1 MALSSTPALASPGI
15 GSGLNVNDIV
25 DKLMAAEAAPLAG
38 YDRKTASYQA
48 KVSAY
53 GSLSGAVGVFQ
64 SALGSLNSVTA
75 FKALSTTVG
84 NKDLL
89 SASASAK
96 AVAGNYKLNVSQLAQ
111 AQTLM
116 TSGMA
121 SKTSTVGLGGSTTL
135 FFQFGS
141 SSGSFGLNGS
151 GLSSAM
157 LSSGLANGSLNI
169 NGSAIATS
177 AATNSASA
185 LAAAI
190 NDKSTTTGVSASV
203 ANIFSTFGDV
213 ATDGTGSYSL
223 KVGNTV
229 IASQAAGVAAGA
241 GVTAASL
248 DADLAN
254 PASGAATALAAAGIT
269 FTGTAAAG
277 TLEFRSA
284 SGASVA
290 ITETASGTT
299 GGAKTAAGAANGG
312 ASYASASSVTLASAN
327 GNPITIAGSN
337 PSLAGLTAGT
347 GGSMLGGGFTQDAT
361 QPSGSVVIDSSN
373 NTLQGMADAI
383 NKASIGVTATIVS
396 DGSATPYRLVLTSNK
411 TGENASMKISL
422 SGDGSNPPDSA
433 LANLL
438 SYDPAGT
445 QSMQQTSAAQDT
457 KLTVNGI
464 AVSSHSTTV
473 SEAIQG
479 VSMTVNQVG
488 STTLNVA
495 RDTSTVKTNLNAFV
509 KAYNDLNGAL
519 KKLTAYDPE
528 TKKAG
533 ALQGDPTAQSMQA
546 QLRRMLGSEITGLS
560 GNLKNLGQVGITFAK
575 DGTLNL
581 DESKLTK
588 AMESNFADIAGL
600 FTAIGNASDPNVSFT
615 SSTAATKPGSYAL
628 NITALASQGSLT
640 SNAALGG
647 TTTIGANT
655 TWAVTLNDTTPSNSK
670 NIANVTIPAGTY
682 TAAEMAKVLQSAI
695 NGSSAF
701 SSAGSSV
708 SAAVDA
714 NGKLV
719 LSSSKYGSVSNIALN
734 DVSGSTVASLFGGA
748 ASVAG
753 TDVAGT
759 LGGKAVVG
767 SGQTLTGADG
777 TDVEGLKIDITG
789 GALGDRGTV
798 SFSQGYAYQL
808 NNLATSFLG
817 SKGALTT
824 ATDGL
829 NKTLKDLGKQRD
841 AFSEKLDTIEKR
853 YRAQFTRL
861 DVTLSKMQSTQA
873 YLTQQLAALS
883 ANS

>member
-1 MALSSTPALASPGI
+1 MALSSTPALSSPGI
-15 GSGLNVNDIV
+15 GSGLDVNSIV
-25 DKLMAAEAAPLAG
+25 DKLMAAEAAPLAA
-38 YDRKTASYQA
+38 YDRKTASYQS

-53 GSLSGAVGVFQ
+53 GQLSGAVGVFQ
-64 SALGSLNSVTA
+64 SALGGLNSVTA
-75 FKALSTTVG
+75 FKALSATVG
-84 NKDLL
+84 NKDLM
-89 SASASAK
+89 SASATAK
-96 AVAGNYKLNVSQLAQ
+96 AVAGNYKVNVSQLAQ

-116 TSGMA
+116 TSGLA
-121 SKTSTVGLGGSTTL
+121 SKTSTIGLGGSTTL

-141 SSGSFGLNGS
+141 SSGSFGLQGA
-151 GLSSAM
+151 GLTSSM
-157 LSSGLANGSLNI
+157 LANGLSNGSLSI
-169 NGSAIATS
+169 NGTAITTS
-177 AATNSASA
+177 ASTNSASA

-190 NDKSTTTGVSASV
+190 NDKSSTTGVTASV

-213 ATDGTGSYSL
+213 ATDGSGSYSL

-229 IASQAAGVAAGA
+229 IASQGAGVAAGA
-241 GVTAASL
+241 GVTAASI

-254 PASGAATALAAAGIT
+254 PASAAATSLAAAGIT
-269 FTGTAAAG
+269 FTGSAAAG
-277 TLEFRSA
+277 TLEFRNA

-299 GGAKTAAGAANGG
+299 GGAKTAAGAANVG
-312 ASYASASSVTLASAN
+312 ATYASASSVTLASAN
-327 GNPITIAGSN
+327 GNPITVAGTN
-337 PSLAGLTAGT
+337 PAAAGLTAGT
-347 GGSMLGGGFTQDAT
+347 GGSFLGGGFTQDAT

-373 NTLQGMADAI
+373 NTLQGVADAI
-383 NKASIGVTATIVS
+383 NKASLGVTATIVS
-396 DGSATPYRLVLTSNK
+396 DGSATPYHLVLTSNK

-422 SGDGSNPPDSA
+422 SGDGSNPPDAA
-433 LANLL
+433 LNTLL
-438 SYDPAGT
+438 GYDPTGT
-445 QSMQQTSAAQDT
+445 QSMQQTTAAQDT

-495 RDTSTVKTNLNAFV
+495 RDTNTVKTNLNAFV
-509 KAYNDLNGAL
+509 KAYNDLSGAL

-533 ALQGDPTAQSMQA
+533 ALQGDPTAQSVQS

-560 GNLKNLGQVGITFAK
+560 GNLKNLGQVGISFAK

-600 FTAIGNASDPNVSFT
+600 FTAIGTASDPNVSFT
-615 SSTAATKPGSYAL
+615 SSTAATKPGSYQL
-628 NITALASQGSLT
+628 NITALASQGALT
-640 SNAALGG
+640 SNAAVAG

-655 TWAVTLNDTTPSNSK
+655 TWAVTLNDSTPSNSK

-682 TAAEMAKVLQSAI
+682 TPAELAKVLQSSI

-708 SAAVDA
+708 SATIDS

-719 LSSSKYGSVSNIALN
+719 LSSSKYGSTSNIGLG
-734 DVSGSTVASLFGGA
+734 DVSGSSVASVFGGA
-748 ASVAG
+748 TPVAG

-777 TDVEGLKIDITG
+777 TDAEGLKIEITG

-817 SKGALTT
+817 SKGLLTT
-824 ATDGL
+824 VTDGL
-829 NKTLKDLGKQRD
+829 NKSIKDVDKQRE
-841 AFSEKLDTIEKR
+841 AFSTKLDAIEKR
-853 YRAQFTRL
+853 YRTQFTQL

>member
-1 MALSSTPALASPGI
+1 MALSSTPALSSPGI
-15 GSGLNVNDIV
+15 GSGLDVNSIV
-25 DKLMAAEAAPLAG
+25 DKLMAAEAAPLAA
-38 YDRKTASYQA
+38 YDRKTASYQS

-53 GSLSGAVGVFQ
+53 GQLSGAVGVFQ
-64 SALGSLNSVTA
+64 SALGGLNSVTA
-75 FKALSTTVG
+75 FKALSATVG
-84 NKDLL
+84 NKDLM
-89 SASASAK
+89 SASATAK
-96 AVAGNYKLNVSQLAQ
+96 AVAGNYKVNVSQLAQ

-116 TSGMA
+116 TSGLA
-121 SKTSTVGLGGSTTL
+121 SKTSTIGLGGSTTL

-141 SSGSFGLNGS
+141 SSGSFGLQGAGLTSSMLGN
-151 GLSSAM
+151 GLS
-157 LSSGLANGSLNI
+157 NGSLSI
-169 NGSAIATS
+169 NGTAITTS
-177 AATNSASA
+177 ASTNSASA

-190 NDKSTTTGVSASV
+190 NDKSSTTGVTASV

-213 ATDGTGSYSL
+213 ATDGSGSYTL

-229 IASQAAGVAAGA
+229 IASQGAGVAAGA
-241 GVTAASL
+241 GVTAASI

-254 PASGAATALAAAGIT
+254 PASAAATSLAAAGIT
-269 FTGTAAAG
+269 FTGSAAAG

-299 GGAKTAAGAANGG
+299 GGAKTAAGAANAG
-312 ASYASASSVTLASAN
+312 ATYASASSVTLASAN
-327 GNPITIAGSN
+327 GNPITIAGTN
-337 PSLAGLTAGT
+337 PAAAGLTAGT
-347 GGSMLGGGFTQDAT
+347 GGSFLGGGFTQDAT

-373 NTLQGMADAI
+373 NTLQGVADAI
-383 NKASIGVTATIVS
+383 NKASLGVTATIVS
-396 DGSATPYRLVLTSNK
+396 DGSATPYHLVLTSNK

-422 SGDGSNPPDSA
+422 SGDGSNPPDAA
-433 LANLL
+433 LNTLL
-438 SYDPAGT
+438 GYDPTGT
-445 QSMQQTSAAQDT
+445 QSMQQTTAAQDT

-495 RDTSTVKTNLNAFV
+495 RDTNTVKTNLNAFV
-509 KAYNDLNGAL
+509 KAYNDLSGAL

-533 ALQGDPTAQSMQA
+533 ALQGDPTAQSVQS

-560 GNLKNLGQVGITFAK
+560 GNLKNLGQVGISFAK

-600 FTAIGNASDPNVSFT
+600 FTAIGTASDPNVSFT
-615 SSTAATKPGSYAL
+615 SSTAATKPGSYQL
-628 NITALASQGSLT
+628 NITALASQGALT
-640 SNAALGG
+640 SNAAVAG

-655 TWAVTLNDTTPSNSK
+655 TWAVTLNDSTPSNSK

-682 TAAEMAKVLQSAI
+682 TPAELAKVLQSSI

-708 SAAVDA
+708 SATIDS

-719 LSSSKYGSVSNIALN
+719 LSSSKYGSTSNIGLG
-734 DVSGSTVASLFGGA
+734 DVSGSSVASVFGGA
-748 ASVAG
+748 TPVAG

-777 TDVEGLKIDITG
+777 TDAEGLKIEITG

-817 SKGALTT
+817 SKGLLTT
-824 ATDGL
+824 VTDGL
-829 NKTLKDLGKQRD
+829 NKSIKDVDKQRE
-841 AFSEKLDTIEKR
+841 AFSTKLDAIEKR
-853 YRAQFTRL
+853 YRTQFTQL